1 LGRLVT
7 PEVRAAL
14 AIDRSSTPAQRTV
27 DITTTGARSGLPRR
41 IETWFY
47 RFEGQIYLT
56 GMPGKR
62 DWHRNLLANPAFTFH
77 LKHGVSA
84 DLAAIAIPVTDPEE
98 RRRVLTEAVDDL
110 NARREPNSDQPLR
123 TAESWIEG
131 SPLVRV
137 EFAD

>member
-1 LGRLVT
+1 VT
-7 PEVRAAL
+7 PELQRAL
-14 AIDRSSTPAQRTV
+14 AIDRESTPEQRTV
-27 DITTTGARSGLPRR
+27 DITTTGARSGQPRR

-77 LKHGVSA
+77 LKNGVSA
-84 DLAAIAIPVTDPEE
+84 DLAATATPVTDPDE
-98 RRRVLTEAVDDL
+98 RRRVLTEAVADL
-110 NARREPNSDQPLR
+110 NARRDPNSEQQLR
-123 TAESWIEG
+123 SAESWIAG

-137 EFAD
+137 EFPD